1 MNYEKLKEVLMEQ
14 VDEKTLLEMTDE
26 VNGYNGALDHL
37 RVSYNDEEFFN
48 TYFYN
53 NPMEAVR
60 SVSFGEYNFNDEY
73 VRFNGYG
80 NLVTLDEYDLFREL
94 RENKED
100 IIDEYLRLLEENSI
114 DDYYIKDYLSQVE
127 EDEEDEE
134 EEGEE

>member
-1 MNYEKLKEVLMEQ
+1 MNE
-14 VDEKTLLEMTDE
+14 VDEKTLWGMVDE

-53 NPMEAVR
+53 NPMEAAR

-73 VRFNGYG
+73 VRFNGYM
-80 NLVTLDEYDLFREL
+80 NLVSLDEWQLNREL

-127 EDEEDEE
+127 EDEEDE
-134 EEGEE
+134 GEE

>member
-1 MNYEKLKEVLMEQ
+1 MNYERLKELIMNG
-14 VDEKTLLEMTDE
+14 VDEKTLLEMVDYINWY
-26 VNGYNGALDHL
+26 NGYFDNL
-37 RVSYNDEEFFN
+37 RVSYNDEDFFN

-60 SVSFGEYNFNDEY
+60 SVSFGSYNFNDEY

-80 NLVTLDEYDLFREL
+80 NLETLDEYDLYREL

-100 IIDEYLRLLEENSI
+100 IIDEYLRLVEANSI
-114 DDYYIKDYLSQVE
+114 DDDCISDFISDLE
-127 EDEEDEE
+127 EEEEQ

>member
-26 VNGYNGALDHL
+26 VNGYNGGLDHL

-48 TYFYN
+48 TYFHN
-53 NPMEAVR
+53 NPMGAVR

-80 NLVTLDEYDLFREL
+80 NLVTLDEWQLHREL
-94 RENKED
+94 RESKED

-114 DDYYIKDYLSQVE
+114 DDDCISDFISDLE
-127 EDEEDEE
+127 EEEEQ

>member
-1 MNYEKLKEVLMEQ
+1 MNYERLKELLMNE
-14 VDEKTLLEMTDE
+14 VDEKTLWGMVDE
-26 VNGYNGALDHL
+26 VNGYNGALDDL

-60 SVSFGEYNFNDEY
+60 SVSFGSYNFNEEY

-80 NLVTLDEYDLFREL
+80 NLVTLDEFDYFREL

-100 IIDEYLRLLEENSI
+100 IIDEYLRLVEDNSI
-114 DDYYIKDYLSQVE
+114 DSDCISDFISELE
-127 EDEEDEE
+127 EEEEE

>member
-26 VNGYNGALDHL
+26 VNGYNGRLDHL

-48 TYFYN
+48 TYFCN

-80 NLVTLDEYDLFREL
+80 NLVTLDEWQLHREL
-94 RENKED
+94 RESKED

-134 EEGEE
+134 EGEE